1 MVKLHLA
8 PLFHD
13 HSSFVLCV
21 LNRNFL
27 PQKRLQMS
35 CQNVFCTVIVMMKIE
50 AAFRVNIML
59 ADSAN
64 PGLAALNYV
73 VVQGRSFF
81 HPKTISKVKSV
92 LEDRYRFFRGKTP
105 LYSQKYSSYNN
116 W

>member
-1 MVKLHLA
+1 MLKEELKEFNFVVRIVKWPGMVMLHLA

-64 PGLAALNYV
+64 PGSAAIN
-73 VVQGRSFF
+73 
-81 HPKTISKVKSV
+81 
-92 LEDRYRFFRGKTP
+92 
-105 LYSQKYSSYNN
+105 
-116 W
+116 